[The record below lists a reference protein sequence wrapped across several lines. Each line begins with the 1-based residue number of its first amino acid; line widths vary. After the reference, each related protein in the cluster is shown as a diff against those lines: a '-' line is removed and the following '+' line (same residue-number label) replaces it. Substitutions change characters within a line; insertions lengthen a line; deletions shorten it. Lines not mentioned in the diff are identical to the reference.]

1 MSAPSG
7 HDASASPAVPTIDR
21 GPTPGHPVV
30 GVPLIDI
37 SRQFAQLEHD
47 LAAAMARVCR
57 SGRFVLGPDCQALE
71 DGIAAYCQARH
82 AIACASGS
90 DALLL
95 SLMAHEIGPGDEV
108 IVPSYTFFATA
119 SAVSRLGASPVF
131 VDIDPASY
139 NLDPALVAAAVTSA
153 TKAIIAVHLYG
164 QCADIAPLVAL
175 ARRHGLAVIEDAC
188 QAIGAEYRGRR
199 AGVLGDVGCFSFYP
213 TKNLGGWG
221 DGGML
226 TTQDDKLA
234 DKLRLLRVHGMQPR
248 YYHQLLGINSRL
260 DTLQAAVLN
269 IKLPHLENWTA
280 RREAHA
286 QRYGELFRAA
296 KLDSLLGLPTADS
309 EGRHVWNQYVVR
321 VPGGRRDALREHL
334 TQRKIGTEIYYPVPL
349 HRQQCFATLGYGE
362 GSLPET
368 DRAARE
374 TLALP
379 IFPELTAAEQ
389 ALVVHEIASYF
400 NQQPSAE
407 GHVLAGPKFLKH
419 GAKVRGEGSTTPPPP

>member
-1 MSAPSG
+1 MSVPSSHGASSNSTVKRALAPG
-7 HDASASPAVPTIDR
+7 SARLPPPA
-21 GPTPGHPVV
+21 

-37 SRQFAQLEHD
+37 SRHNTQLERE
-47 LAAAMARVCR
+47 LATALARVSR
-57 SGRFVLGPDCQALE
+57 SGRFVLGPDCQDLE
-71 DGIAAYCQARH
+71 RGIAAFCQARH

-95 SLMAHEIGPGDEV
+95 ALMAHEIGPGDEV

-119 SAVSRLGASPVF
+119 SAVSRLGARPVF

-153 TKAIIAVHLYG
+153 TKAVIAVHLYG
-164 QCADIAPLVAL
+164 QCADMAPLVAL
-175 ARRHGLAVIEDAC
+175 ARRHRLAVIEDAC

-199 AGVLGDVGCFSFYP
+199 AGVLGDVACFSFYP

-226 TTQDDKLA
+226 TTENDQMA

-269 IKLPHLENWTA
+269 VKLPCLEGWTA
-280 RREAHA
+280 QRQFLAL
-286 QRYGELFRAA
+286 RYGELLRNA
-296 KLDSLLGLPTADS
+296 KLDGPLGLPAADA

-321 VPGGRRDALREHL
+321 VSGGHRDSLREHL
-334 TQRKIGTEIYYPVPL
+334 AQRKIGTEIYYPVPL
-349 HRQQCFATLGYGE
+349 HRQQCFDSLGYHE

-368 DRAARE
+368 ERAARE

-389 ALVVHEIASYF
+389 SLVVEEVAAYF
-400 NQQPSAE
+400 KQHPLANGSA
-407 GHVLAGPKFLKH
+407 LAGPKFLKH
-419 GAKVRGEGSTTPPPP
+419 GTRANREA